1 MQHQKQ
7 CSIHDAVNV
16 PQVSCTT
23 GFSALSGESPGK
35 YSTQLHLVLYTPL
48 NLPLTLC
55 CTHLSTCP
63 SPCAVYTSQP
73 APHLVLYTPL
83 NLPLTLCCIHLSTCP
98 SCNKPCSVLEHGTLT
113 SKYQVV
119 CQSVGERVRNKCSH
133 KLVSMKQ
140 LFVWWQILSE

>member
-7 CSIHDAVNV
+7 CSIHVVVNV

-48 NLPLTLC
+48 NLPLAL
-55 CTHLSTCP
+55 
-63 SPCAVYTSQP
+63 
-73 APHLVLYTPL
+73 LYTPL
-83 NLPLTLCCIHLSTCP
+83 NLPLALCCSHLSIRP

-119 CQSVGERVRNKCSH
+119 CQSVGESEGD
-133 KLVSMKQ
+133 KLFPQ
-140 LFVWWQILSE
+140 TC